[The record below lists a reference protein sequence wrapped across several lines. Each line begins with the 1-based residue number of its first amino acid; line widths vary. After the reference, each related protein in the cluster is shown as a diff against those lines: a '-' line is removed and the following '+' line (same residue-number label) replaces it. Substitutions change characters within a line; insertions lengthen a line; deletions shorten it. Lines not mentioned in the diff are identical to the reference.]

1 MKVFSE
7 QGKVDMKV
15 WNGTMEVDHQAMA
28 QIRNVASL
36 PIVWPHVAVMPDYHV
51 GIGCTIGT
59 VTPTVKAIIPSTVG
73 VDLNCGMMA
82 LQTDINANDL
92 KLEKLFK
99 EIEEAIPVG
108 GPGVKGSWTE
118 EARHGA
124 PKDVEAHWERID
136 ADYRALIARHPKIQG
151 TTYTQL
157 GTLGTGNHFIEVTI
171 EKGGTRVWLVL
182 HSGSRGLGNRI
193 GTYFISK
200 AREEWM
206 KDPERITLP
215 DKDLAWLKE
224 GTPIFDDYVAGIK
237 VATKFAELNRV
248 NMMYR
253 LLGVLETHLDKKVD
267 TGGHVVNCHHNY
279 VSKERHYG
287 QDVWVTRKG
296 AVSAKLGEYGIIPG
310 SMGKEAL
317 TYIVT
322 GRGNPESFTT
332 CSHGA
337 GRNMS
342 RSRAKVEITLDEHVL
357 ATEGVVCRK
366 DLDVIDES
374 PRAYKNIE
382 DVMAA
387 QADLVKVEY
396 ALEKI
401 LNIKG

>member
-1 MKVFSE
+1 MTWNTFSSTF
-7 QGKVDMKV
+7 GRDFCRLKGVRIAD
-15 WNGTMEVDHQAMA
+15 D
-28 QIRNVASL
+28 RRDSL
-36 PIVWPHVAVMPDYHV
+36 LTAFFSDGDFDPYEYILPWK
-51 GIGCTIGT
+51 GC
-59 VTPTVKAIIPSTVG
+59 
-73 VDLNCGMMA
+73 N
-82 LQTDINANDL
+82 
-92 KLEKLFK
+92 
-99 EIEEAIPVG
+99 
-108 GPGVKGSWTE
+108 
-118 EARHGA
+118 
-124 PKDVEAHWERID
+124 
-136 ADYRALIARHPKIQG
+136 
-151 TTYTQL
+151 
-157 GTLGTGNHFIEVTI
+157 
-171 EKGGTRVWLVL
+171 
-182 HSGSRGLGNRI
+182 
-193 GTYFISK
+193 
-200 AREEWM
+200 
-206 KDPERITLP
+206 
-215 DKDLAWLKE
+215 
-224 GTPIFDDYVAGIK
+224 
-237 VATKFAELNRV
+237 TKHKMSSL
-248 NMMYR
+248 
-253 LLGVLETHLDKKVD
+253 
-267 TGGHVVNCHHNY
+267 
-279 VSKERHYG
+279 
-287 QDVWVTRKG
+287 WVTRKG